1 MASKVYRLEEHP
13 SLRHAQGVL
22 TLVQEKGVG
31 KWAAKNVCVKVFA
44 NFREQGFALV
54 GFLVAPG
61 WHERRAIFFAE
72 HRVTESV
79 VVYVD
84 HSPEIGPVLSEKGLG
99 NASFFEPGHEA
110 EAPNFIV
117 GRLASWADEVKAKE
131 REARGRKLPTLR
143 RGGPGIPGFGG
154 NAQGAT

>member
-13 SLRHAQGVL
+13 SLRHAQEVL
-22 TLVQEKGVG
+22 ALVQEKGVG
-31 KWAAKNVCVKVFA
+31 RWAAKSVCVKVFA

-61 WHERRAIFFAE
+61 WYQRRAIFIAE

-84 HSPEIGPVLSEKGLG
+84 HSPAIGPVLSEKGLE
-99 NASFFEPGHEA
+99 NATFFEPGREDEA
-110 EAPNFIV
+110 ANFIV
-117 GRLASWADEVKAKE
+117 GRLANWADEVKAKE
-131 REARGRKLPTLR
+131 REARGRKLPPPR
-143 RGGPGIPGFGG
+143 RAGPGIPGFGS
-154 NAQGAT
+154 NAQGST